1 MGAVDRR
8 DGSAINVLTSKFA
21 SMSTF
26 LKKIRS
32 TIVCCGNH
40 PNREGNECGNHRPCT
55 NFEGFYDNHGR
66 NPSLKQVWRRDDI
79 LSSNAEEGEETLD
92 EYNRGPGRGDRPR
105 TMDLDGKG
113 ARIADYFDIIA
124 GTSTGDS

>member
-8 DGSAINVLTSKFA
+8 DGSAINVLTYKFA

-26 LKKIRS
+26 LKEIQS
-32 TIVCCGNH
+32 TMVCGGNH
-40 PNREGNECGNHRPCT
+40 PNREGNERGNHRPCT

-66 NPSLKQVWRRDDI
+66 NPSLKQVWRRDDV
-79 LSSNAEEGEETLD
+79 LSSNAEKEK
-92 EYNRGPGRGDRPR
+92 RPWMN
-105 TMDLDGKG
+105 TIEDLDGKG

-124 GTSTGDS
+124 GTSTDDS